1 MAPSIKK
8 ARANV
13 SAGILLYRRRES
25 SFEVLLAHPGGPF
38 WARRDA
44 GVWSIPKGLPERLDD
59 ADEELLA
66 AAQREF
72 EEETGLRP
80 AGPFQELG
88 QVRQKAGKVIH
99 AWACEGDA
107 DPASLKSNVMRIEW
121 PYGSGRWITFPEVDR
136 YEWCDPQT
144 AREKLNPAQAEF
156 IDRLEALLPME

>member
-1 MAPSIKK
+1 MKRPSTKQ

-38 WARRDA
+38 WAKRDA
-44 GVWSIPKGLPERLDD
+44 GAWSIPKGLPERLGD
-59 ADEELLA
+59 ADEEFLA
-66 AAQREF
+66 AARREF

-88 QVRQKAGKVIH
+88 EVRQKAGKVIH

-107 DPASLKSNVMRIEW
+107 DTASLKSNATRIEW

-136 YEWCDPQT
+136 YEWCNPQT
-144 AREKLNPAQAEF
+144 ARAKLNPAQAEY
-156 IDRLEALLPME
+156 IDRLEALLL